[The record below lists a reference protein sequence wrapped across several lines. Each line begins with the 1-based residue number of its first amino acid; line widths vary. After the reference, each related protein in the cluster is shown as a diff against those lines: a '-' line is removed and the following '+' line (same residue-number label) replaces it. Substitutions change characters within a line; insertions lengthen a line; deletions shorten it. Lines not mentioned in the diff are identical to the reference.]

1 MKLQV
6 LLAVALVAVTTAFKP
21 AAKVETFKIDP
32 AASKVEWEGKKVAG
46 KHNGQIKIQSGTLL
60 LNGNNLAGGTFKL
73 DMNSISCTDLEGEYA
88 QKLVGHLKNDD
99 FFGTDKYPTSD
110 FVITKVT
117 AAGAGKI
124 NVTGNLTIKGATHPI
139 SFAANVAR
147 SGKKVT
153 ATATNIPVDR
163 TKYDVRYGSKSFFSS
178 IGDKAIDD
186 IFTLNVTLVAAQ

>member
-186 IFTLNVTLVAAQ
+186 IFTLDVTLVAAQ